1 MQKEKKKTNKIVKFK
16 HLTLKE
22 FVHRAYKNVV
32 VKFINNSDN
41 NLTLIFKK
49 THKKKTTRTYFL
61 AIEICLNK

>member
-49 THKKKTTRTYFL
+49 THTKKNNKNIFL
-61 AIEICLNK
+61 SN